1 MSLTRWIIFAL
12 LGLPVAELLVFGL
25 VAAWL
30 GFLSAV
36 LLALATSFLGFLVL
50 RHAGTSG
57 IGQFRVAM
65 ADGSVAG
72 QVQRGG
78 RMHLVA
84 SGILLFIPGF
94 ITDLVGVLI
103 LLPPVRR
110 SLAATFGRA
119 LRRHVPGAG
128 GASDRPS
135 VIDLEPDEW
144 HQVDGGGSAK
154 RPRKP
159 RIR

>member
-30 GFLSAV
+30 GFLSAM

-50 RHAGTSG
+50 RHAGSAG

-72 QVQRGG
+72 KVHRGG

-94 ITDLVGVLI
+94 ITDLLGLLI

-110 SLAATFGRA
+110 SFAATFGRA
-119 LRRHVPGAG
+119 LRRQADRAG
-128 GASDRPS
+128 TAPDRPS
-135 VIDLEPDEW
+135 VIDLEPDQW
-144 HQVDGGGSAK
+144 HQIDNGGSTK

-159 RIR
+159 RID